1 MPQNSRSTA
10 VNAQTVEKN
19 PAPSGLSNSAQI
31 PKTNTVTK
39 RRWIFVSGDDRD
51 EYVGAKDSPQK
62 TVNKIVENQRQ
73 QDVTKSQDFLT
84 KGKALKKQEVPPEE
98 NSSEDETSNR

>member
-1 MPQNSRSTA
+1 M
-10 VNAQTVEKN
+10 N

-51 EYVGAKDSPQK
+51 EYVGAKDSPKK
-62 TVNKIVENQRQ
+62 TVNKIVENQ
-73 QDVTKSQDFLT
+73 QDVRKSQNFLT